1 MNWTTRLSKRA
12 VRQIKK
18 LPANHQRQVR
28 AKLKELSTDPSRH
41 DGSVQSGRFEGLL
54 KKRSGRY
61 RIVFNLDFDHEIIDI
76 AEIVLRNEKTY
87 R

>member
-1 MNWTTRLSKRA
+1 

-28 AKLKELSTDPSRH
+28 TKLTELSTDPTRN

-61 RIVFNLDFDHEIIDI
+61 RIVFNLDFDQAIINI
-76 AEIVLRNEKTY
+76 AEVVLRNEKTY